1 MFSRPVNPLCVKHVH
16 VTMIHFLS
24 QNTNSVHLN
33 LWIIDLH
40 SIFSNANPLNS
51 QIILLSVLI
60 YDLATTGAL
69 FKPQLFESQFQDRTE
84 SDGQIYGS

>member
-1 MFSRPVNPLCVKHVH
+1 MLTRSRHNDSLFKPKYKFRP
-16 VTMIHFLS
+16 
-24 QNTNSVHLN
+24 LN
-33 LWIIDLH
+33 LWIIELH

>member
-1 MFSRPVNPLCVKHVH
+1 MFSRPVNSLCVKHVH